1 MDSVNVSVGE
11 DVMSTHVASR
21 KGLRRA
27 AALFPVLVLGALS
40 GPLAAAGVAEDGD
53 RTIDKAGCTVCHKMT
68 PKLTAHSPREMH
80 VFHKS
85 KTPRSE
91 AECFQCHIDAG
102 AAQTKSNVFANP
114 QRNASGGCHPAVLKP
129 GMPGASTETLAFDH
143 QTLPTDDGCASCHSP
158 ADLRAV
164 HLKAVEAAENK

>member
-1 MDSVNVSVGE
+1 MNFVNVSVGE
-11 DVMSTHVASR
+11 DVMNTHVASR

-27 AALFPVLVLGALS
+27 AALFSVLVLGALS
-40 GPLAAAGVAEDGD
+40 RPLTAAGVAEDGD
-53 RTIDKAGCTVCHKMT
+53 PTIDMAGCTVCHKMA
-68 PKLTAHSPREMH
+68 PKLTAHSPREMQ
-80 VFHKS
+80 VFHKG
-85 KTPRSE
+85 KTPQPE

-102 AAQTKSNVFANP
+102 TVPTKVNVFAQP
-114 QRNASGGCHPAVLKP
+114 QRNACGGCHPTVLKP